1 MLQNVILNEAE
12 TMKTWSGFITESTGV
27 TDRSK
32 LTWMSKYC
40 AFHDMNEKAQLNE
53 SVYGYAHMNPNM
65 NVGGMGDIK
74 FPGHNPS
81 NGYDGQRG
89 SGDNP
94 FSLLPLAV
102 QVAAQTIALD
112 LVPVVPMQGPLGIL
126 QYMDYVYEG
135 GRTNRYPALGNADPS
150 KTSPLMV
157 KLSLTYEDGGK
168 VSIADLKRSFKPGD
182 VISKG
187 KNPAGYELIFVAF
200 GRIDG
205 RPIFQVKEMSDVTG
219 VATNGGENAKRP
231 LYEVLTEGAYAGM
244 PGTVLVE
251 NPDYG
256 KNPADV
262 PNANVTDAYLP
273 EDVTFAVEDID
284 TVKALED
291 FIPGYTGAGFKYPG
305 KDGKMHPMSAKP
317 YSREQGESTPSNM
330 MSLNVFT
337 EKVEA
342 KTIQVK
348 GTITREQIQDLKAYG
363 IDALAQVEAELV
375 NELTQHINR
384 ELLDRIFA
392 LGEKNHDEALAYEGI
407 NLNTLFTV
415 EANPADA
422 MQRAVDLGHTDCVVS
437 YVGGGAETLG
447 TVQRRI
453 MSKVLAASNLIA
465 QRGRRGAG
473 TFAVCSAH
481 IATALQDC
489 AGFVAYPLSNTINQT
504 AGSLYPV
511 GAISGV
517 SIYVDPNM
525 TWDDTRIVVGRKG
538 KDNEPGLVF
547 MPYLMADKLSYP
559 AEGMEGAP
567 VTSLKSRYAIVEA
580 GHHPQLYYYT
590 FHIIVDDGVTLI

>member
-12 TMKTWSGFITESTGV
+12 VLKTWSGFITESTGV
-27 TDRSK
+27 TDRAK

-40 AFHDMNEKAQLNE
+40 AYHDMNEKQALNE
-53 SVYGYAHMNPNM
+53 SALGYAHLNPNM
-65 NVGGMGDIK
+65 NVGGMGAAY
-74 FPGHNPS
+74 FPGANPN
-81 NGYDGQRG
+81 NGYDGVRG

-135 GRTNRYPALGNADPS
+135 GKTNFRPRFEGEWPAGDES
-150 KTSPLMV
+150 KTAPLMV
-157 KLSLTYEDGGK
+157 KLTISVGDADSDGSEVENALNADAFHAHDDAINHALLFEDLREAF
-168 VSIADLKRSFKPGD
+168 VPHMDSITVGD
-182 VISKG
+182 F
-187 KNPAGYELIFVAF
+187 ELIFVAL

-205 RPIFQVKEMSDVTG
+205 RPIFQVKEKPYHGDVY
-219 VATNGGENAKRP
+219 VNGGE
-231 LYEVLTEGAYAGM
+231 GAGKSLAE
-244 PGTVLVE
+244 TLLVNE
-251 NPDYG
+251 AVIKGANG
-256 KNPADV
+256 KSFYV
-262 PNANVTDAYLP
+262 V
-273 EDVTFAVEDID
+273 DID

-291 FIPGYTGAGFKYPG
+291 FIPGFTGAGFKNG
-305 KDGKMHPMSAKP
+305 DPMSAKA
-317 YSREQGESTPSNM
+317 YDRETGESTPSNM
-330 MSLNVFT
+330 MSLNTFT
-337 EKVEA
+337 LSVKA

-348 GTITREQIQDLKAYG
+348 GAITREQIQDLKAYG
-363 IDALAQVEAELV
+363 IDAVAQVEAELV

-384 ELLDRIFA
+384 EILNEIFA
-392 LGEKNHDEALAYEGI
+392 LGDQNHVESEAFEGI
-407 NLNTLFTV
+407 NLNTYFV
-415 EANPADA
+415 VKEDADP
-422 MQRAVDLGHTDCVVS
+422 VKGYVKS

-447 TVQRRI
+447 TIQRRI

-473 TFAVCSAH
+473 TFAVCSAA

-489 AGFVAYPLSNTINQT
+489 AGFVAYPLSNTINQN

-525 TWDDTRIVVGRKG
+525 PWSSTKIVVGRKG

-567 VTSLKSRYAIVEA
+567 VTSLKSRYALVRA
-580 GHHPQLYYYT
+580 GHHPQLYYYS
-590 FHIIVDDGVTLI
+590 FDIKLGEGVSLY

>member
-12 TMKTWSGFITESTGV
+12 VLKTWSGFITESTGV
-27 TDRSK
+27 TDRAK

-40 AFHDMNEKAQLNE
+40 AYHDMNEKQALNE
-53 SVYGYAHMNPNM
+53 SALGYAHLNPNM
-65 NVGGMGDIK
+65 NVGGMGAAY
-74 FPGHNPS
+74 FPGANPN
-81 NGYDGQRG
+81 NGYDGVRG

-135 GRTNRYPALGNADPS
+135 GKTNFRPRFEGEWPLGDES
-150 KTSPLMV
+150 KTAPIMV
-157 KLSLTYEDGGK
+157 KLTLSKGDGSDSDSELENALGDAAHAHDDAIAHAASFKELQK
-168 VSIADLKRSFKPGD
+168 VFKPGAKFN
-182 VISKG
+182 I
-187 KNPAGYELIFVAF
+187 PGYELIFVAL

-205 RPIFQVKEMSDVTG
+205 RPIFQVKEQPYMNESLHV
-219 VATNGGENAKRP
+219 NGGEGASKS
-231 LYEVLTEGAYAGM
+231 LAEVLLAGSEKV
-244 PGTVLVE
+244 GGFYVV
-251 NPDYG
+251 
-256 KNPADV
+256 
-262 PNANVTDAYLP
+262 
-273 EDVTFAVEDID
+273 DID

-291 FIPGYTGAGFKYPG
+291 FIPGFSGAGFKNG
-305 KDGKMHPMSAKP
+305 DPMSAKP
-317 YSREQGESTPSNM
+317 YDRETGESTPSNM
-330 MSLNVFT
+330 MSLNTFT
-337 EKVEA
+337 LSVKA

-348 GTITREQIQDLKAYG
+348 GAITREQIQDLKAYG
-363 IDALAQVEAELV
+363 IDAVAQVEAELV

-384 ELLDRIFA
+384 EILDEIFA
-392 LGEKNHDEALAYEGI
+392 LGDQNHVESEAFEGI
-407 NLNTLFTV
+407 NLNTYFTV
-415 EANPADA
+415 KPDDA
-422 MQRAVDLGHTDCVVS
+422 APEGYVAS

-447 TVQRRI
+447 TIQRRI
-453 MSKVLAASNLIA
+453 YSKVLAASNLIA

-473 TFAVCSAH
+473 TFAVCSAA

-489 AGFVAYPLSNTINQT
+489 AGFVAYPLSNTINQN

-517 SIYVDPNM
+517 SIYVDPNLPWSA
-525 TWDDTRIVVGRKG
+525 TKIAVGRKG

-567 VTSLKSRYAIVEA
+567 VTSLKSRYALVRA

-590 FHIIVDDGVTLI
+590 FDIKLGEGVSLY

>member
-12 TMKTWSGFITESTGV
+12 VLKTWSGFITESTGV
-27 TDRSK
+27 TDRAK

-40 AFHDMNEKAQLNE
+40 AYHDMNEKQSLNE
-53 SVYGYAHMNPNM
+53 SALGYAHLNPNM
-65 NVGGMGDIK
+65 NVGGMGAAY
-74 FPGHNPS
+74 FPGANPN
-81 NGYDGQRG
+81 NGYDGVRG

-135 GRTNRYPALGNADPS
+135 GKTNLRPRFEGADES
-150 KTSPLMV
+150 KTAPLMV
-157 KLSLTYEDGGK
+157 KLTLSKGDGSDSDSELENALGDAAHAHDDAISHAASFKDLQK
-168 VSIADLKRSFKPGD
+168 VFKPGAKFS
-182 VISKG
+182 VS
-187 KNPAGYELIFVAF
+187 GYDLLFVAL

-205 RPIFQVKEMSDVTG
+205 RPIFQVKEQPYMNEALRV
-219 VATNGGENAKRP
+219 NGGEGAAKS
-231 LYEVLTEGAYAGM
+231 LAEVLLADLE
-244 PGTVLVE
+244 TVGGFYV
-251 NPDYG
+251 
-256 KNPADV
+256 V
-262 PNANVTDAYLP
+262 
-273 EDVTFAVEDID
+273 DID

-291 FIPGYTGAGFKYPG
+291 FIPGFSGAGFKNG
-305 KDGKMHPMSAKP
+305 NPMSAES
-317 YSREQGESTPSNM
+317 YDRETGESTPSNI
-330 MSLNVFT
+330 MSLNTFT
-337 EKVEA
+337 LSVKA

-348 GTITREQIQDLKAYG
+348 GAITREQIQDLKAYG
-363 IDALAQVEAELV
+363 IDAVAQVEAELV

-384 ELLDRIFA
+384 ELLNEIFA
-392 LGEKNHDEALAYEGI
+392 LGDQNHIESEAFEGI
-407 NLNTLFTV
+407 NLNTYFTV
-415 EANPADA
+415 KADDVA
-422 MQRAVDLGHTDCVVS
+422 PKGYVAS

-447 TVQRRI
+447 TIQRRI
-453 MSKVLAASNLIA
+453 MSKILAASNLIA

-473 TFAVCSAH
+473 TFAVCSAA

-489 AGFVAYPLSNTINQT
+489 AGFVAYPLSNTINQN

-525 TWDDTRIVVGRKG
+525 PWSATKIVVGRKG

-567 VTSLKSRYAIVEA
+567 VTSLKSRYAVVRA
-580 GHHPQLYYYT
+580 GHHPQLYYYS
-590 FHIIVDDGVTLI
+590 FDIKLGEGVSLY

>member
-12 TMKTWSGFITESTGV
+12 TLKTWSGFITESTGV

-40 AFHDMNEKAQLNE
+40 AFHDMNEKANLNE
-53 SVYGYAHMNPNM
+53 SALGYAHLNPNM
-65 NVGGMGDIK
+65 NVGGMGAPY
-74 FPGHNPS
+74 FPGANPN
-81 NGYDGQRG
+81 NGYDGIKG

-135 GRTNRYPALGNADPS
+135 GKTNLRPRFEGEWPAGDES
-150 KTSPLMV
+150 KTAPLMV
-157 KLSLTYEDGGK
+157 KLTLSTGADSDSDGNPDK
-168 VSIADLKRSFKPGD
+168 LNHAAMFEALKKTFAPGYKKTID
-182 VISKG
+182 E
-187 KNPAGYELIFVAF
+187 YELLFVAL

-205 RPIFQVKEMSDVTG
+205 RPIFQVKEKPYHVTDIA
-219 VATNGGENAKRP
+219 VNGGEGASKTLAETLFNADI
-231 LYEVLTEGAYAGM
+231 EGYK
-244 PGTVLVE
+244 VI
-251 NPDYG
+251 
-256 KNPADV
+256 
-262 PNANVTDAYLP
+262 
-273 EDVTFAVEDID
+273 DID

-291 FIPGYTGAGFKYPG
+291 YIPGFTGAGFKNG
-305 KDGKMHPMSAKP
+305 NPMSAKA
-317 YSREQGESTPSNM
+317 YDRATGESTPSNM

-384 ELLDRIFA
+384 ELLDEIFA
-392 LGEKNHDEALAYEGI
+392 LGEQNYREALAFEGI
-407 NLNTLFTV
+407 NLNTLFTIDPAKT
-415 EANPADA
+415 EA
-422 MQRAVDLGHTDCVVS
+422 GYTVS
-437 YVGGGAETLG
+437 FVGGGAETLG
-447 TVQRRI
+447 TIQRRI
-453 MSKVLAASNLIA
+453 MSKILAASNLIA

-473 TFAVCSAH
+473 TFAVCSAA

-525 TWDDTRIVVGRKG
+525 PWSDTRIAVGRKG
-538 KDNEPGLVF
+538 KDNEPGIVF

-567 VTSLKSRYAIVEA
+567 VTSLKSRYAIVKA

-590 FHIIVDDGVTLI
+590 FNIKLDNGVSLY

>member
-12 TMKTWSGFITESTGV
+12 TMKTWSTFITESTGV

-32 LTWMSKYC
+32 LAWMSKYC
-40 AFHDMNEKAQLNE
+40 AFHDMNEKQQLNE
-53 SVYGYAHMNPNM
+53 SALGYAHLNPNM
-65 NVGGMGDIK
+65 NVGGMGAPY
-74 FPGHNPS
+74 FPGANPN
-81 NGYDGQRG
+81 NGYDGVRG

-135 GRTNRYPALGNADPS
+135 GKTNLRPRFEGEWPMGDES
-150 KTSPLMV
+150 KTAPLMV
-157 KLSLTYEDGGK
+157 KLTLAKGDGSDEDSEIGITDALNHAKLFEELKK
-168 VSIADLKRSFKPGD
+168 VFYPGMNAIPVGED
-182 VISKG
+182 
-187 KNPAGYELIFVAF
+187 YELNFVALA
-200 GRIDG
+200 RIDG
-205 RPIFQVKEMSDVTG
+205 KPIFQVKETPYHYAQAKV
-219 VATNGGENAKRP
+219 NGGEAGASSLAELFFSQGKQ
-231 LYEVLTEGAYAGM
+231 VLGY
-244 PGTVLVE
+244 
-251 NPDYG
+251 
-256 KNPADV
+256 DV
-262 PNANVTDAYLP
+262 V
-273 EDVTFAVEDID
+273 DID

-291 FIPGYTGAGFKYPG
+291 FIPGFTGAGFKEG
-305 KDGKMHPMSAKP
+305 KPMSAKA
-317 YSREQGESTPSNM
+317 YDRATGESTPSNM

-384 ELLDRIFA
+384 ELLDTIFE
-392 LGEKNHDEALAYEGI
+392 LGEKNYQESLAFEGI
-407 NLNTLFTV
+407 NLNTHFTTDV
-415 EANPADA
+415 NEDPAA
-422 MQRAVDLGHTDCVVS
+422 HKGYVVS

-447 TVQRRI
+447 TIQRRI
-453 MSKVLAASNLIA
+453 MTKVLAASNLIA

-473 TFAVCSAH
+473 TFAVCSAS

-489 AGFVAYPLSNTINQT
+489 AGFVAYPLSNTVNQN

-525 TWDDTRIVVGRKG
+525 PWSDQRIVVGRKG
-538 KDNEPGLVF
+538 KDNEPGVVF

-567 VTSLKSRYAIVEA
+567 VTSLKSRYAIVRA

-590 FHIIVDDGVTLI
+590 FNIECGKGVSLI

>member
-12 TMKTWSGFITESTGV
+12 VLKTWSGFITESTGV
-27 TDRSK
+27 TDRAK

-40 AFHDMNEKAQLNE
+40 AYHDMNEKQSLNE
-53 SVYGYAHMNPNM
+53 SALGYAHLNPNM
-65 NVGGMGDIK
+65 NVGGMGAAY
-74 FPGHNPS
+74 FPGANPN
-81 NGYDGQRG
+81 NGYDGVRG

-135 GRTNRYPALGNADPS
+135 GKTNFRPRFEGADES
-150 KTSPLMV
+150 KTAPLMV
-157 KLSLTYEDGGK
+157 KLTLSKGDGSDADSDFENALGDAAHAHDDAINHAVDFKELQK
-168 VSIADLKRSFKPGD
+168 VFKPGTKFS
-182 VISKG
+182 VT
-187 KNPAGYELIFVAF
+187 GYDLLFVAL

-205 RPIFQVKEMSDVTG
+205 RPIFQVKEQPYLNE
-219 VATNGGENAKRP
+219 ALRLNGGEGAAKS
-231 LYEVLTEGAYAGM
+231 LAEVL
-244 PGTVLVE
+244 L
-251 NPDYG
+251 
-256 KNPADV
+256 ADLEKV
-262 PNANVTDAYLP
+262 GGFYV
-273 EDVTFAVEDID
+273 VDID

-291 FIPGYTGAGFKYPG
+291 FIPGFTGAGFKNG
-305 KDGKMHPMSAKP
+305 DPMSAQA
-317 YSREQGESTPSNM
+317 YDRETGESTPSNI
-330 MSLNVFT
+330 MSLNTFT
-337 EKVEA
+337 LSVKA

-348 GTITREQIQDLKAYG
+348 GAITREQIQDLKAYG
-363 IDALAQVEAELV
+363 IDAVAQVEAELV

-384 ELLDRIFA
+384 ELLNEIFA
-392 LGEKNHDEALAYEGI
+392 LGDQNHIESEAFEGI
-407 NLNTLFTV
+407 NLNTYFTV
-415 EANPADA
+415 KADDA
-422 MQRAVDLGHTDCVVS
+422 APKGYVAS

-447 TVQRRI
+447 TIQRRI
-453 MSKVLAASNLIA
+453 MSKILAASNLIA

-473 TFAVCSAH
+473 TFAVCSAA

-489 AGFVAYPLSNTINQT
+489 AGFVAYPLSNTINQN

-525 TWDDTRIVVGRKG
+525 PWSATKIVVGRKG

-567 VTSLKSRYAIVEA
+567 VTSLKSRYAVVRA
-580 GHHPQLYYYT
+580 GHHPQLYYYS
-590 FHIIVDDGVTLI
+590 FDIKLGEGVSLY

>member
-12 TMKTWSGFITESTGV
+12 VLKTWSGFITESTGV
-27 TDRSK
+27 TDRAK

-40 AFHDMNEKAQLNE
+40 AYHDMNEKQALNE
-53 SVYGYAHMNPNM
+53 SALGYAHLNPNM
-65 NVGGMGDIK
+65 NVGGMGAAY
-74 FPGHNPS
+74 FPGANPN
-81 NGYDGQRG
+81 NGYDGVRG

-135 GRTNRYPALGNADPS
+135 GKTNFRPRFEGEWPAGDES
-150 KTSPLMV
+150 KTAPLMV
-157 KLSLTYEDGGK
+157 KLTLSTGDANSDSDIENALKSDAALVNEDA
-168 VSIADLKRSFKPGD
+168 INHALRFRDLKEAFVPHMDAIKIGD
-182 VISKG
+182 F
-187 KNPAGYELIFVAF
+187 ELLFVAL

-205 RPIFQVKEMSDVTG
+205 RPIFQVKEKAYHGGIM
-219 VATNGGENAKRP
+219 NGGE
-231 LYEVLTEGAYAGM
+231 GAAASLAE
-244 PGTVLVE
+244 TLLVDE
-251 NPDYG
+251 PVITG
-256 KNPADV
+256 KDGSKFYV
-262 PNANVTDAYLP
+262 V
-273 EDVTFAVEDID
+273 DID

-291 FIPGYTGAGFKYPG
+291 FIPGFSGAGFKKG
-305 KDGKMHPMSAKP
+305 DPMSAQA
-317 YSREQGESTPSNM
+317 YDRETGESTPSNI
-330 MSLNVFT
+330 MSLNTFT
-337 EKVEA
+337 LSVKA

-348 GTITREQIQDLKAYG
+348 GAITREQIQDLKAYG
-363 IDALAQVEAELV
+363 IDAVAQVEAELV

-384 ELLDRIFA
+384 ELLDEIFA
-392 LGEKNHDEALAYEGI
+392 LGDQNHVEAEAFEGI
-407 NLNTLFTV
+407 NLNTYFTV
-415 EANPADA
+415 NPGDA
-422 MQRAVDLGHTDCVVS
+422 APEGYIAS

-447 TVQRRI
+447 TIQRRI
-453 MSKVLAASNLIA
+453 MSKILAASNLIA

-473 TFAVCSAH
+473 TFAVCSAA

-489 AGFVAYPLSNTINQT
+489 AGFVAYPLSNTINQN

-525 TWDDTRIVVGRKG
+525 PWASTKVVVGRKG

-567 VTSLKSRYAIVEA
+567 VTSLKSRYAIVRA
-580 GHHPQLYYYT
+580 GHHPQLYYYS
-590 FHIIVDDGVTLI
+590 FDIKLGEGVSLY

>member
-12 TMKTWSGFITESTGV
+12 VLKTWSGFITESTGV
-27 TDRSK
+27 TDRAK

-40 AFHDMNEKAQLNE
+40 AYHDMNEKQSLNE
-53 SVYGYAHMNPNM
+53 SALGYAHLNPNM
-65 NVGGMGDIK
+65 NVGGMGAAY
-74 FPGHNPS
+74 FPGANPN
-81 NGYDGQRG
+81 NGYDGVRG

-135 GRTNRYPALGNADPS
+135 GKTNFRPRFEGEWPAGDES
-150 KTSPLMV
+150 KTAPLMV
-157 KLSLTYEDGGK
+157 KLTLSTGDANSDSDIENARISDAALVNEDAINHAAK
-168 VSIADLKRSFKPGD
+168 FKDLREDFKPHMAPIAVGD
-182 VISKG
+182 
-187 KNPAGYELIFVAF
+187 YELLFVAL

-205 RPIFQVKEMSDVTG
+205 RPIFQVKEKPYHGDVK
-219 VATNGGENAKRP
+219 VNGGE
-231 LYEVLTEGAYAGM
+231 GAGLSLAE
-244 PGTVLVE
+244 TLLVE
-251 NPDYG
+251 NPVLLG
-256 KNPADV
+256 KYYV
-262 PNANVTDAYLP
+262 V
-273 EDVTFAVEDID
+273 DID

-291 FIPGYTGAGFKYPG
+291 FIPGFTGAGFKNG
-305 KDGKMHPMSAKP
+305 DPMSAKA
-317 YSREQGESTPSNM
+317 YDRETGESTPSNM
-330 MSLNVFT
+330 MSLNTFT
-337 EKVEA
+337 LSVKA

-348 GTITREQIQDLKAYG
+348 GAITREQIQDLKAYG
-363 IDALAQVEAELV
+363 IDAVAQVEAELV

-384 ELLDRIFA
+384 EILNEIFA
-392 LGEKNHDEALAYEGI
+392 LGDQNHVEAEAFEGI
-407 NLNTLFTV
+407 NLNTYFV
-415 EANPADA
+415 VDPAA
-422 MQRAVDLGHTDCVVS
+422 AELEGYVKS

-447 TVQRRI
+447 TIQRRI
-453 MSKVLAASNLIA
+453 MSKILAASNLIA

-473 TFAVCSAH
+473 TFAVCSAA

-489 AGFVAYPLSNTINQT
+489 SGFVAYPLSNTINQN

-517 SIYVDPNM
+517 SIYVDPNLPWSA
-525 TWDDTRIVVGRKG
+525 TKVVVGRKG

-567 VTSLKSRYAIVEA
+567 VTSLKSRYALVRA
-580 GHHPQLYYYT
+580 GHHPQLYYYS
-590 FHIIVDDGVTLI
+590 FDIQLGEGVSLY

>member
-27 TDRSK
+27 TDRAK

-53 SVYGYAHMNPNM
+53 SVYGYAHLNPNM

-135 GRTNRYPALGNADPS
+135 GRTNRYPALGNAEPS

-157 KLSLTYEDGGK
+157 KLSFRYAMDIDEEKKKGDK
-168 VSIADLKRSFKPGD
+168 VTIADLKTAFAPGYE
-182 VISKG
+182 VELG
-187 KNPAGYELIFVAF
+187 KSPAGYKLTFVAF

-205 RPIFQVKEMSDVTG
+205 RPIFQVQEISDFTG
-219 VATNGGENAKRP
+219 VAVNGGEGAKKP
-231 LYEVLTEGAYAGM
+231 LFEVLTSTDTKNIELLLGKGNVD
-244 PGTVLVE
+244 GTFRSE
-251 NPDYG
+251 IY
-256 KNPADV
+256 
-262 PNANVTDAYLP
+262 
-273 EDVTFAVEDID
+273 DID

-291 FIPGYTGAGFKYPG
+291 FIPGYTGAGFRVG
-305 KDGKMHPMSAKP
+305 KDGKTHPMSAKP
-317 YSREQGESTPSNM
+317 YSREMGESTPSNM

-384 ELLDRIFA
+384 ELLDEIFA
-392 LGEKNHDEALAYEGI
+392 LGEKNHEEAYAYEGI

-415 EANPADA
+415 EANPDTAKKRQA
-422 MQRAVDLGHTDCVVS
+422 DLGHADCVVS

-538 KDNEPGLVF
+538 KDNEPGIVF

-567 VTSLKSRYAIVEA
+567 VTSLKSRYAIVKA

>member
-12 TMKTWSGFITESTGV
+12 VLKTWSGFITESTGV
-27 TDRSK
+27 TDRAK

-40 AFHDMNEKAQLNE
+40 AYHDMNEKQALNE
-53 SVYGYAHMNPNM
+53 SALGYAHLNPNM
-65 NVGGMGDIK
+65 NVGGMGAAY
-74 FPGHNPS
+74 FPGANPN
-81 NGYDGQRG
+81 NGYDGVRG

-135 GRTNRYPALGNADPS
+135 GKTNFRPRFEGADES
-150 KTSPLMV
+150 KTAPLMV
-157 KLSLTYEDGGK
+157 KLTLSTGDANSDSDIENALKSDAALVNEDAINHALK
-168 VSIADLKRSFKPGD
+168 FRDLRDAFKPHMDPISVGD
-182 VISKG
+182 FD
-187 KNPAGYELIFVAF
+187 LIFVAL

-205 RPIFQVKEMSDVTG
+205 RPIFQVREKPYAG
-219 VATNGGENAKRP
+219 VARFVNGGE
-231 LYEVLTEGAYAGM
+231 GAGASLAETLLDSSEPVILDKYW
-244 PGTVLVE
+244 VV
-251 NPDYG
+251 
-256 KNPADV
+256 
-262 PNANVTDAYLP
+262 
-273 EDVTFAVEDID
+273 DID

-291 FIPGYTGAGFKYPG
+291 FIPGFSGAGFKKG
-305 KDGKMHPMSAKP
+305 DPMSAQS
-317 YSREQGESTPSNM
+317 YDRETGESTPSNI
-330 MSLNVFT
+330 MSLNTFT
-337 EKVEA
+337 LSVKA

-348 GTITREQIQDLKAYG
+348 GAITREQIQDLKAYG
-363 IDALAQVEAELV
+363 IDAVAQVEAELV

-384 ELLDRIFA
+384 EILNEIFA
-392 LGEKNHDEALAYEGI
+392 LGDKNHVEAEAFEGI
-407 NLNTLFTV
+407 NLNTYFTV
-415 EANPADA
+415 NPGEKAPEGYVA
-422 MQRAVDLGHTDCVVS
+422 S

-447 TVQRRI
+447 TIQRRI

-473 TFAVCSAH
+473 TFAVCSAA

-489 AGFVAYPLSNTINQT
+489 AGFTAYPLSNTINQN

-517 SIYVDPNM
+517 SIYVDPNLPWSA
-525 TWDDTRIVVGRKG
+525 TKIVVGRKG

-567 VTSLKSRYAIVEA
+567 VTSLKSRYALVRA
-580 GHHPQLYYYT
+580 GHHPQLYYYS
-590 FHIIVDDGVTLI
+590 FDIKLGNGVSLY

>member
-12 TMKTWSGFITESTGV
+12 TLKTWSGFITESTGV

-40 AFHDMNEKAQLNE
+40 AFHDMNEKANLNE
-53 SVYGYAHMNPNM
+53 SALGYAHLNPNM
-65 NVGGMGDIK
+65 NVGGMGAPY
-74 FPGHNPS
+74 FPGANPN
-81 NGYDGQRG
+81 NGYDGIKG

-135 GRTNRYPALGNADPS
+135 GKTNLRPRFEGEWPAGDES
-150 KTSPLMV
+150 KTAPLMV
-157 KLSLTYEDGGK
+157 KLTLSTGADSDSDGNPDKLNHAAMFESLKKTF
-168 VSIADLKRSFKPGD
+168 APGY
-182 VISKG
+182 KKTLG
-187 KNPAGYELIFVAF
+187 EYELLFVAL

-205 RPIFQVKEMSDVTG
+205 RPIFQVKEKPYHVTDIA
-219 VATNGGENAKRP
+219 VNGGEGASQTLAETLFNADI
-231 LYEVLTEGAYAGM
+231 EGYK
-244 PGTVLVE
+244 VI
-251 NPDYG
+251 
-256 KNPADV
+256 
-262 PNANVTDAYLP
+262 
-273 EDVTFAVEDID
+273 DID

-291 FIPGYTGAGFKYPG
+291 YIPGFTGAGFKNG
-305 KDGKMHPMSAKP
+305 NPMSAKA
-317 YSREQGESTPSNM
+317 YDRATGESTPSNM
-330 MSLNVFT
+330 MSLNAFT

-384 ELLDRIFA
+384 ELLDEIFA
-392 LGEKNHDEALAYEGI
+392 LGEQNYREALAFEGI
-407 NLNTLFTV
+407 NLNTLFTIDPAKT
-415 EANPADA
+415 EA
-422 MQRAVDLGHTDCVVS
+422 GYTVS
-437 YVGGGAETLG
+437 FVGGGAETLG
-447 TVQRRI
+447 TIQRRI
-453 MSKVLAASNLIA
+453 MSKILAASNLIA

-473 TFAVCSAH
+473 TFAVCSAA

-525 TWDDTRIVVGRKG
+525 PWSDTRIAVGRKG
-538 KDNEPGLVF
+538 KDNEPGIVF

-567 VTSLKSRYAIVEA
+567 VTSLKSRYAIVKA

-590 FHIIVDDGVTLI
+590 FNIKLDNGVSLY

>member
-12 TMKTWSGFITESTGV
+12 VLKTWSGFITESTGV
-27 TDRSK
+27 TDRAK

-40 AFHDMNEKAQLNE
+40 AYHDMNEKQALNE
-53 SVYGYAHMNPNM
+53 NALGYAHLNPNM
-65 NVGGMGDIK
+65 NVGGMGAAY
-74 FPGHNPS
+74 FPGANPN
-81 NGYDGQRG
+81 NGYDGVRG

-135 GRTNRYPALGNADPS
+135 GKTNFRPRFEGADES
-150 KTSPLMV
+150 KTAPLMV
-157 KLSLTYEDGGK
+157 KLTLSKGDGSDADSDLENALGDAAHAHDDAIAHAANFKDLQK
-168 VSIADLKRSFKPGD
+168 VFKPGTKFS
-182 VISKG
+182 VT
-187 KNPAGYELIFVAF
+187 GYDLLFVAL

-205 RPIFQVKEMSDVTG
+205 RPIFQVKEQPYMNESLRV
-219 VATNGGENAKRP
+219 NGGEGAAKS
-231 LYEVLTEGAYAGM
+231 LAEVL
-244 PGTVLVE
+244 L
-251 NPDYG
+251 
-256 KNPADV
+256 ADLEKV
-262 PNANVTDAYLP
+262 GGFYV
-273 EDVTFAVEDID
+273 VDID

-291 FIPGYTGAGFKYPG
+291 FIPGFSGAGFKNG
-305 KDGKMHPMSAKP
+305 DPMSAQA
-317 YSREQGESTPSNM
+317 YDRETGESTPSNI
-330 MSLNVFT
+330 MSLNTFT
-337 EKVEA
+337 LSVKA

-348 GTITREQIQDLKAYG
+348 GAITREQIQDLKAYG
-363 IDALAQVEAELV
+363 IDAVAQVEAELV

-384 ELLDRIFA
+384 ELLNEIFA
-392 LGEKNHDEALAYEGI
+392 LGDQNHIESEAFEGI
-407 NLNTLFTV
+407 NLNTYFTV
-415 EANPADA
+415 KADDVA
-422 MQRAVDLGHTDCVVS
+422 PKGYVAS

-447 TVQRRI
+447 TIQRRI
-453 MSKVLAASNLIA
+453 YSKVLAASNLIA

-473 TFAVCSAH
+473 TFAVCSAA

-489 AGFVAYPLSNTINQT
+489 AGFVAYPLSNTINQN

-525 TWDDTRIVVGRKG
+525 PWSATKVVVGRKG

-567 VTSLKSRYAIVEA
+567 VTSLKSRYAVVRA
-580 GHHPQLYYYT
+580 GHHPQLYYYS
-590 FHIIVDDGVTLI
+590 FDIKLGEGVSLY

>member
-12 TMKTWSGFITESTGV
+12 VLKTWSGFITESTGV
-27 TDRSK
+27 TDRAK

-40 AFHDMNEKAQLNE
+40 AYHDMNEKQALNE
-53 SVYGYAHMNPNM
+53 SALGYAHLNPNM
-65 NVGGMGDIK
+65 NVGGMGAAY
-74 FPGHNPS
+74 FPGANPN
-81 NGYDGQRG
+81 NGYDGVRG

-135 GRTNRYPALGNADPS
+135 GKTNFRPRFEGEWPLGDES
-150 KTSPLMV
+150 KTAPIMV
-157 KLSLTYEDGGK
+157 KLTLSTGD
-168 VSIADLKRSFKPGD
+168 ADSDSEFENALNADALHAHDDAINHAASFKALKESFKPHMPAINVGD
-182 VISKG
+182 FD
-187 KNPAGYELIFVAF
+187 LIFVAL

-205 RPIFQVKEMSDVTG
+205 RPIFQVKEKPYMNDTLRV
-219 VATNGGENAKRP
+219 NGGEGAGKSLAETLLAENTVIVGADGAK
-231 LYEVLTEGAYAGM
+231 YYV
-244 PGTVLVE
+244 V
-251 NPDYG
+251 
-256 KNPADV
+256 
-262 PNANVTDAYLP
+262 
-273 EDVTFAVEDID
+273 DID

-291 FIPGYTGAGFKYPG
+291 FIPGFSGAGFKNG
-305 KDGKMHPMSAKP
+305 DPMSAKS
-317 YSREQGESTPSNM
+317 YDRETGESTPSNM
-330 MSLNVFT
+330 MSLNTFT
-337 EKVEA
+337 LSVKA

-348 GTITREQIQDLKAYG
+348 GAITREQIQDLKAYG
-363 IDALAQVEAELV
+363 IDAVAQVEAELV

-384 ELLDRIFA
+384 EILDEIFA
-392 LGEKNHDEALAYEGI
+392 LGDQNHVESEAFEGI
-407 NLNTLFTV
+407 NLNTYFTV
-415 EANPADA
+415 KPDEKVPDGYVA
-422 MQRAVDLGHTDCVVS
+422 S

-447 TVQRRI
+447 TIQRRI
-453 MSKVLAASNLIA
+453 YSKVLAASNLIA

-473 TFAVCSAH
+473 TFAVCSAA

-489 AGFVAYPLSNTINQT
+489 AGFVAYPLSNTINQN

-517 SIYVDPNM
+517 SIYVDPNLPWSA
-525 TWDDTRIVVGRKG
+525 TKIAVGRKG

-567 VTSLKSRYAIVEA
+567 VTSLKSRYALVRA

-590 FHIIVDDGVTLI
+590 FDIKLGEGVSLY

>member
-12 TMKTWSGFITESTGV
+12 VLKTWSGFITESTGV
-27 TDRSK
+27 TDRAK

-40 AFHDMNEKAQLNE
+40 AYHDMNEKQSLNE
-53 SVYGYAHMNPNM
+53 SALGYAHLNPNM
-65 NVGGMGDIK
+65 NVGGMGAAY
-74 FPGHNPS
+74 FPGANPN
-81 NGYDGQRG
+81 NGYDGVRG

-135 GRTNRYPALGNADPS
+135 GKTNFRPRFEGADES
-150 KTSPLMV
+150 KTAPLMV
-157 KLSLTYEDGGK
+157 KLTLSTGDANSDSDIENALKSDAALVNEDAINHALK
-168 VSIADLKRSFKPGD
+168 FKDLRDAFKPHMDPISVGD
-182 VISKG
+182 FD
-187 KNPAGYELIFVAF
+187 LIFVAL

-205 RPIFQVKEMSDVTG
+205 RPIFQVKEKAYYTALGKV
-219 VATNGGENAKRP
+219 NGGE
-231 LYEVLTEGAYAGM
+231 GA
-244 PGTVLVE
+244 GTSLAETLLVDE
-251 NPDYG
+251 PVITGANG
-256 KNPADV
+256 KSF
-262 PNANVTDAYLP
+262 YL
-273 EDVTFAVEDID
+273 VDID
-284 TVKALED
+284 TVNDIEA
-291 FIPGYTGAGFKYPG
+291 FIPGFSGAGFKNG
-305 KDGKMHPMSAKP
+305 DPMSAQS
-317 YSREQGESTPSNM
+317 YDIETGESPPSNV
-330 MSLNVFT
+330 MSLNTFT
-337 EKVEA
+337 LSVMA

-348 GTITREQIQDLKAYG
+348 GAITREQIQDLKAYG
-363 IDALAQVEAELV
+363 IDAVAQVEAELV

-384 ELLDRIFA
+384 ELLDEIFA
-392 LGEKNHDEALAYEGI
+392 LGDQNHIEAEAFEGV
-407 NLNTLFTV
+407 NLNTYFTV
-415 EANPADA
+415 KADDVA
-422 MQRAVDLGHTDCVVS
+422 PKGYVAS

-447 TVQRRI
+447 TIQRRI
-453 MSKVLAASNLIA
+453 MSKILAASNLIA

-473 TFAVCSAH
+473 TFAVCSAA

-489 AGFVAYPLSNTINQT
+489 AGFVAYPLSNTINQN

-525 TWDDTRIVVGRKG
+525 PWSATKIVVGRKG

-567 VTSLKSRYAIVEA
+567 VTSLKSRYAVVRA
-580 GHHPQLYYYT
+580 GHHPQLYYYS
-590 FHIIVDDGVTLI
+590 FDIKLGEGVSLY

>member
-12 TMKTWSGFITESTGV
+12 TLKTWGSFITESTGV

-40 AFHDMNEKAQLNE
+40 AFHDMNEKQNLNE
-53 SVYGYAHMNPNM
+53 SALGYAHLNPNM
-65 NVGGMGDIK
+65 NVGGMGAPY
-74 FPGHNPS
+74 FPGANPN
-81 NGYDGQRG
+81 NGYDGVRG

-135 GRTNRYPALGNADPS
+135 GKTNLRPRFEGAWPLGDES
-150 KTSPLMV
+150 KTAPLMV
-157 KLSLTYEDGGK
+157 KLTLSLGDSDSDSELENALGDAAHAHDDAVNHAKIYRNLQED
-168 VSIADLKRSFKPGD
+168 FKPGAPVTID
-182 VISKG
+182 GID
-187 KNPAGYELIFVAF
+187 AHYELVFVAL

-205 RPIFQVKEMSDVTG
+205 RPIFQVKEKPYFAYADPV
-219 VATNGGENAKRP
+219 NGGE
-231 LYEVLTEGAYAGM
+231 GADKSLADTLFSDG
-244 PGTVLVE
+244 VKV
-251 NPDYG
+251 NG
-256 KNPADV
+256 KYYV
-262 PNANVTDAYLP
+262 V
-273 EDVTFAVEDID
+273 DID

-291 FIPGYTGAGFKYPG
+291 FIPGFSGAGFKNG
-305 KDGKMHPMSAKP
+305 DPMSAKS
-317 YSREQGESTPSNM
+317 YDRATGESTPSNM
-330 MSLNVFT
+330 MSLNTFT
-337 EKVEA
+337 LKVEA

-348 GTITREQIQDLKAYG
+348 GAITREQIQDLKAYG
-363 IDALAQVEAELV
+363 IDAVAQVEAELV

-384 ELLDRIFA
+384 EILDEIFA
-392 LGEKNHDEALAYEGI
+392 LGDQNHYEAAAFEGI
-407 NLNTLFTV
+407 NLNTYFTV
-415 EANPADA
+415 DPREDPNAHK
-422 MQRAVDLGHTDCVVS
+422 GYCVS
-437 YVGGGAETLG
+437 FVGGGAETLG
-447 TVQRRI
+447 TIQRRI
-453 MSKVLAASNLIA
+453 MSKILAASNLIA

-473 TFAVCSAH
+473 TFAVCSAS

-489 AGFVAYPLSNTINQT
+489 AGFVAYPLSNTINQN

-525 TWDDTRIVVGRKG
+525 AWANTKIVVGRKG

-567 VTSLKSRYAIVEA
+567 VTSLKSRYAIVRA
-580 GHHPQLYYYT
+580 GHHPQLYFYS
-590 FHIIVDDGVTLI
+590 FDIQLGNGVSLI